1 MKKSFILIFLF
12 CFISFVLGQNNYQ
25 QFLEFYQKNDTIA
38 IEKLLNNWE
47 RNNPDAEY
55 YVSCVNYFFNK
66 SKKEVL
72 SLDKVI
78 PKKEG
83 LEIKDDN
90 GNSVAYLSSKNL
102 YDEKMLQK
110 TFKCFDEGISKFPD
124 RLDIRFGKIYS
135 LGQIED
141 YENFTK
147 EIIKAIQ
154 YSAKTKNNWLWS
166 ENSKYESG
174 QKGFLS
180 SIQDYNNQIYET
192 NDDSLLKYMKQ
203 INEEVL
209 IYYPDRVENLSNLSI
224 VSLIYKNYDE
234 ALTYLLKAEK
244 LSPDDFIVLNN
255 IAYTYKM
262 KNDKTNAIKYY
273 NLVKKYGDESAKNQA
288 DKELKKL
295 SQQ

>member
-1 MKKSFILIFLF
+1 MKKLFILFFLF
-12 CFISFVLGQNNYQ
+12 CFVSFVLGQNNYQ

-38 IEKLLNNWE
+38 IEKLLIDWGK
-47 RNNPDAEY
+47 NNPDAEY

-83 LEIKDDN
+83 LEIKDDK
-90 GNSVAYLSSKNL
+90 GNSVAYLSSKKL

-110 TFKCFDEGISKFPD
+110 TFKCFDEGISRFPD
-124 RLDIRFGKIYS
+124 RLDIRLGKVYS

-141 YENFTK
+141 YENLTK
-147 EIIKAIQ
+147 EIVNTIK
-154 YSAKTKNNWLWS
+154 YSAKNKNNWLWS
-166 ENSKYESG
+166 ENSKYEAG
-174 QKGFLS
+174 LKGFLS
-180 SIQDYNNQIYET
+180 SIQDYNNQIYQA

-209 IYYPDRVENLSNLSI
+209 IYYPDRVESLSNLSI
-224 VSLIYKNYDE
+224 VSLISKNYDE

-244 LSPDDFIVLNN
+244 ISPEDFIVLNN
-255 IAYTYKM
+255 IAYAYKM
-262 KNDKTNAIKYY
+262 KNDKINAIKYY
-273 NLVKKYGDESAKNQA
+273 KLVKKYGDESTKNQA
-288 DKELKKL
+288 EKELKIL
-295 SQQ
+295 N